1 MQIFKPKRVFLVLF
15 LSLIAAWS
23 LKEAGT
29 EFFLGGKT
37 FSGRSFLG
45 QVGILG
51 VIFILVFG
59 LFLLASNL
67 WELFLVKYGD
77 WLNRNLKLIGKQLFN
92 QSQIYGWSFPVILGI
107 VLLLVQ
113 VRIITFPY
121 QLEYR
126 EGAIVL
132 TTQALLRG
140 INPYI
145 VENNPLYINVYGL
158 GLHLVA
164 WPLAALLGNSLALH
178 RTISAMFTFFQ
189 LILVMSVLRH
199 EKTGWLFI
207 LLASGFMW
215 IGQLDSTSPLARPD
229 TMGEYLFLCSLFIP
243 YLLGFRSSSII
254 LGVALGIFG
263 FYTKPYFILGVP
275 ILLTYLFLFVSKK
288 KAVIAGVGAFAG
300 LLISAL
306 MVNYLFEAYFFN
318 TIFSHVADAIDSYP
332 HLLEQIITFAQ
343 DYWSIFA
350 VGLVAGGVFFQ
361 KANFQTTFS
370 GLHLELRTF
379 SDPLLPVQF
388 NFFSYCLLIP
398 VVLIYFSMGRH
409 TGATQIYFYQ
419 LLTPFV
425 LIIFFHWVE
434 TLDWQKGWI
443 VLLVMINLFT
453 HTVQNLKVDLNFTV
467 SPDWAQLNQAL
478 SNHSNILNSPVS
490 VSMLVANNQTIIDSG
505 QTWYFWPMP
514 ASASLFYPDL
524 GRLKQVEND
533 FLNGIQADIAHQ
545 HYDLIMF
552 DRRNQREISPEFV
565 QKYYKLERVIDLYLP
580 HTSQTWKIEL
590 WIPKVP

>member
-29 EFFLGGKT
+29 AFFLGGKT

-67 WELFLVKYGD
+67 WELFLVEYGD
-77 WLNRNLKLIGKQLFN
+77 WLNRNLKLIGRQLFN
-92 QSQIYGWSFPVILGI
+92 QTQIYGWSFPVILGI

-207 LLASGFMW
+207 LLASGFIW

-243 YLLGFRSSSII
+243 YLSCFRSSSII

-379 SDPLLPVQF
+379 SGPLLPLQF
-388 NFFSYCLLIP
+388 NFFCYCLLIP
-398 VVLIYFSMGRH
+398 TGLIYFSMGRH

-425 LIIFFHWVE
+425 VIIFFRWVE

-453 HTVQNLKVDLNFTV
+453 HTIQNLKVDLNFTV
-467 SPDWAQLNQAL
+467 SPGWAQLNQAL
-478 SNHSNILNSPVS
+478 SGRSNILNSPVS
-490 VSMLVANNQTIIDSG
+490 VSMLVANNQTIVDSG

-552 DRRNQREISPEFV
+552 DRRNQREISPELV

-590 WIPKVP
+590 WIPQSP